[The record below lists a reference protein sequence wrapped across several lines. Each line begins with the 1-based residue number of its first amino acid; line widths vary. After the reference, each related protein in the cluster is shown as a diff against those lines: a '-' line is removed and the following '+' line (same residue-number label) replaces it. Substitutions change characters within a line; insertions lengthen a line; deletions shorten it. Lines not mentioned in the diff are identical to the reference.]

1 MANVTQVITLDREV
15 LTDRVGCLSAA
26 RLGLVLA
33 GIDILL
39 GR

>member
-1 MANVTQVITLDREV
+1 MITLDREV
-15 LTDRVGCLSAA
+15 LTDRVGRLSAP